1 LLIYVTSSNFIR
13 TGHSYQANKEK
24 LLELLQVIG
33 AYRMPN
39 KFMELTDVGTDILFF
54 RKK

>member
-1 LLIYVTSSNFIR
+1 V
-13 TGHSYQANKEK
+13 
-24 LLELLQVIG
+24 VG

-54 RKK
+54 RKKWTRNNTSF